1 MSVTVV
7 RATSTIGARRLRL
20 HGAVQ
25 ALMWLSLAVYVAA
38 LVVHGDRGFVPLVD
52 GWLCVLTQVLPAVV
66 CWLWW
71 PFAAGR
77 RREVALLAAGASAFA
92 LGNTVLVL
100 SLAGAYRLP
109 VPSFADLG
117 YLLFYPCVVAAL
129 VLFVRREHR
138 VESGTVW
145 LDSVL
150 GALAAAAVVAVLL
163 GPAFDQTSRTF
174 LSRSVSMAYPVFDL
188 VLVAVVGAV
197 AILQRRRV
205 PLPLLLLLTGFVVFA
220 LADVEYDRRIAGA
233 SYVVGTPLDAL
244 WAFGLALMTFWA
256 RQPAEPRSATDH
268 DLPVA
273 LVVPAG
279 AIAVA
284 LAVLVAGTTTDVSRV
299 AVALASLT
307 IVVAGGRTQLAFR
320 HQRRVSDLRRL
331 ATTDDL
337 TGLPN
342 RRAFYDAVEARLGDG
357 EAGALL
363 LLDMDKFKEVNDSLG
378 HHVGDQLLADVGV
391 RLSEHLRDGDL
402 LARLGGDEFALFLV
416 GDDRGQAETVAD
428 KVGEALLE
436 PFRLGEIAL
445 TADVSVGIALAP
457 EHGSDLS
464 VLLRRADIAMYAAK
478 RARSGHRVYHESDD
492 ADGDQRLRTLQDLRT
507 GLVEDQLTLHDQ
519 PKVDLGSGVVRGVE
533 ALVRWDHP
541 TRGLLY
547 PDSFLELA
555 EEAGLMR
562 PLTELVLGMALDQ
575 AADWHRAG
583 RPLTVAVNLSAS
595 SLVENDLPERVDAL
609 LRARGLPA
617 TALQL
622 EITEETLMADRDR
635 ARLILQRLRD
645 AGVQISV
652 DDFGTGYSSLAYL
665 RELPIN
671 ELKLDRS
678 FVFPMA
684 DDARAAALVVSTIA
698 LVHSL
703 GLRMVAEGVEDQIA
717 LDELT
722 RNGCD
727 EAQGFFLSRPL
738 PAGQLDAWL
747 ESRESRSASPSSSS
761 SRPKPNSSPKS

>member
-1 MSVTVV
+1 MSATAV
-7 RATSTIGARRLRL
+7 RATSTIGERRLRVHRL
-20 HGAVQ
+20 VQ
-25 ALMWLSLAVYVAA
+25 GLMWLSLVVYVGA
-38 LVVHGDRGFVPLVD
+38 LVVHGDGGFVPLVD
-52 GWLCVLTQVLPAVV
+52 GWLCVVTQLLPALV

-71 PFAAGR
+71 PYAEGR
-77 RREVALLAAGASAFA
+77 RREVALLAAGSTAFA
-92 LGNTVLVL
+92 LGNVVLVL
-100 SLAGAYRLP
+100 ALAGDYQLP
-109 VPSFADLG
+109 VPSPADLG
-117 YLLFYPCVVAAL
+117 YLLFYPFVVAAL
-129 VLFVRREHR
+129 VQFVRREHR

-145 LDSVL
+145 LDSLL

-163 GPAFDQTSRTF
+163 GPAFDLTSRSL
-174 LSRSVSMAYPVFDL
+174 LSRSVSLAYPVFDL

-197 AILQRRRV
+197 AVLQRHRV
-205 PLPLLLLLTGFVVFA
+205 PAPLLALLTGFVVYA
-220 LADVEYDRRIAGA
+220 LADVEYDRRIAAG

-256 RQPAEPRSATDH
+256 ARPAEPQAAAEPDR
-268 DLPVA
+268 PVA
-273 LVVPAG
+273 LVVPAA
-279 AIAVA
+279 AIAAA
-284 LAVLVAGTTTDVSRV
+284 LAVMVAGEVTDVSMV
-299 AVALASLT
+299 GVVLATLT
-307 IVVAGGRTQLAFR
+307 IVVAAGRTQLAFR
-320 HQRRVSDLRRL
+320 HQRRVSDLRRQ

-342 RRAFYDAVEARLGDG
+342 RRAFYAAVEARLEDG
-357 EAGALL
+357 GTGALL

-378 HHVGDQLLADVGV
+378 HHVGDQLLSDVGL

-416 GDDRGQAETVAD
+416 GGGRREAETVAD
-428 KVGEALLE
+428 KVREAMVE

-457 EHGSDLS
+457 EHGDDIS
-464 VLLRRADIAMYAAK
+464 VLLRRADIAMYGAK

-492 ADGDQRLRTLQDLRT
+492 SDGDQRLRTLQDLRAA
-507 GLVEDQLTLHDQ
+507 LVEDQLTLHYQ
-519 PKVDLGSGVVRGVE
+519 PKVDLDDGAVRGVE

-562 PLTELVLGMALDQ
+562 PLTELVLAMALDQ
-575 AADWHRAG
+575 AARWHAAG
-583 RPLTVAVNLSAS
+583 RPLTVSVNLSAS
-595 SLVENDLPERVDAL
+595 SLVESDLPEQVADL
-609 LRARGLPA
+609 LLTRRLPA

-665 RELPIN
+665 RELPID

-703 GLRMVAEGVEDQIA
+703 GLRMVAEGVEDRIA

-727 EAQGFFLSRPL
+727 QAQGFYLSRPL
-738 PAGQLDAWL
+738 PPGQVDAWL
-747 ESRESRSASPSSSS
+747 ESREARTAIDDL
-761 SRPKPNSSPKS
+761 RGR